1 MKYDQYEKLQK
12 LKELLDKGVL
22 TDEEYQKEKEKLLND
37 KGVTQSSNH
46 QATTGRPMNG
56 MDENTYLML
65 LHLSQFAG
73 YIVPV
78 LGFVLPVILWNNEK
92 DRNANVDRHGKNILN
107 FIISYLFYMTIL
119 FILSFAL
126 IGLPF
131 LWILGLLVPT
141 FTIVAAVKASS
152 GVYWKYPATIE
163 FFKINIS

>member
-1 MKYDQYEKLQK
+1 MNYDQYEKLQK
-12 LKELLDKGVL
+12 LKELHDNGVL
-22 TDEEYQKEKEKLLND
+22 TDEEFQKEKEKLIND
-37 KGVTQSSNH
+37 TDGTQSSNR
-46 QATTGRPMNG
+46 QTTAGRTMYG
-56 MDENTYLML
+56 MEENSFLML

-73 YIVPV
+73 YIVPG
-78 LGFVLPVILWNNEK
+78 LGFALPIILWYNEK

-107 FIISYLFYMTIL
+107 FIISYLVYMTIL

-141 FTIVAAVKASS
+141 FTVIAAVKASS

>member
-1 MKYDQYEKLQK
+1 MNYDQYEKLQK
-12 LKELLDKGVL
+12 LKELHDNGVL
-22 TDEEYQKEKEKLLND
+22 TDEEFQKEKEKLIND
-37 KGVTQSSNH
+37 TDGTQSSNR
-46 QATTGRPMNG
+46 QTTAGRPMYG
-56 MDENTYLML
+56 MEENSFLML

-73 YIVPV
+73 YIVPGR
-78 LGFVLPVILWNNEK
+78 GFALPIILWYNEK

-107 FIISYLFYMTIL
+107 FIISYMIYMAIL

-131 LWILGLLVPT
+131 MWILGLLVPT